1 MQCISRCNINSLES
15 VGGLDLNKQ
24 TKMENEQKLFLGGR
38 KKVPY
43 LFQKNLFSIE
53 IFFLAPLVYGGKR
66 TKVADRR

>member
-1 MQCISRCNINSLES
+1 MQCISRCNINSPES
-15 VGGLDLNKQ
+15 VRVLDLNKQ

-43 LFQKNLFSIE
+43 LFQKHLFSIE
-53 IFFLAPLVYGGKR
+53 ILFLAILVYGGKQ